1 MFDNTVAGEAVKY
14 LRNTN
19 FSAAMA
25 SKSMKEG
32 ANSATHFPMKNLTA
46 LLSVNLFII
55 FCLHFE
61 LAI

>member
-1 MFDNTVAGEAVKY
+1 MFDNTVAGEADTY
-14 LRNTN
+14 LRSTN

-46 LLSVNLFII
+46 LLLVNLFII

-61 LAI
+61 LDI